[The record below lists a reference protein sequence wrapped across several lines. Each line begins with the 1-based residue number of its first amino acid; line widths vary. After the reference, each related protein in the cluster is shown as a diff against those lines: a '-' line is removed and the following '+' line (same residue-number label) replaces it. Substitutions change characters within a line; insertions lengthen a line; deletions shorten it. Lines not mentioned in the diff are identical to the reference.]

1 MKNIL
6 VVAAHPDDEILGCGG
21 TLFKYSKKTS
31 INMLFLSDGE
41 TSRKIKNPKKN
52 ISKRKKSALK
62 IGKLLGAK
70 NIIFADFPDNQ
81 LDKISNL
88 KIVKFIEKY
97 IKKFNPDTI
106 LTHHFNDLN
115 LDHKIVSNASITA
128 SRPLKQNKIKLI
140 LFFEILSST
149 EWQIGSNKKMFNPNW
164 FEDISEQ
171 ISVKKKWLKYMIKN
185 LENIH
190 IPDLSKA

>member
-171 ISVKKKWLKYMIKN
+171 ISVKKK
-185 LENIH
+185 
-190 IPDLSKA
+190 